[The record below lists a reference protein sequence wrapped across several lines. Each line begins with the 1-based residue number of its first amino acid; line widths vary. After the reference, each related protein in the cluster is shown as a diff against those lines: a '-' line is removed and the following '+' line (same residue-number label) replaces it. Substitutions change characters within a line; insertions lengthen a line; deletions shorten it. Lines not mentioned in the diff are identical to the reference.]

1 MFSKSAALIKPPPH
15 TTYVHPFSQKSGNFS
30 NKKQTHH
37 LKRNP
42 IIMFVILFF
51 LVYMC
56 GIRFK
61 LYDLCCVCI
70 GLYFYW
76 PILYQISIHNLIARY
91 SYLSIIKKNDS
102 HLMNV
107 ITQYMQY
114 AISYFI
120 TSFTCWLVLCKYL
133 EICWHRA
140 LKYTSNIFVG
150 NSPTQ
155 QDHDAIAFM

>member
-1 MFSKSAALIKPPPH
+1 MWSDTYVILRFKALWLGGIWFPLSDSMLITVNVAIEVNKRYLGVFGIYPGFYLMESVTYNQVCFFQRMFSKSAALIKPPPH

-61 LYDLCCVCI
+61 LYQVIWFMLC
-70 GLYFYW
+70 LYW
-76 PILYQISIHNLIARY
+76 LIFLLAH
-91 SYLSIIKKNDS
+91 I
-102 HLMNV
+102 
-107 ITQYMQY
+107 
-114 AISYFI
+114 
-120 TSFTCWLVLCKYL
+120 
-133 EICWHRA
+133 
-140 LKYTSNIFVG
+140 TSNI
-150 NSPTQ
+150 NS
-155 QDHDAIAFM
+155 

>member
-1 MFSKSAALIKPPPH
+1 M
-15 TTYVHPFSQKSGNFS
+15 
-30 NKKQTHH
+30 
-37 LKRNP
+37 
-42 IIMFVILFF
+42 IIFF
-51 LVYMC
+51 LVHLYVQYQVHVVSSYM
-56 GIRFK
+56 IYVVFV
-61 LYDLCCVCI
+61 LSYISI
-70 GLYFYW
+70 GLYYIKYHFKPDSTIYFYNAII
-76 PILYQISIHNLIARY
+76 PISFNNN
-91 SYLSIIKKNDS
+91 KKKDS
-102 HLMNV
+102 HLMIV